1 MKLVRYNNFEPNY
14 PSSFSGLLD
23 KFFNESVNAEANKF
37 TPSVDISE
45 DENSY
50 ELELAIPGV
59 KKEDF
64 KINLVD
70 GKLTISGERKRKE
83 KKEGKNY
90 HSVQSQYGSFSKS
103 FFLPEDVSHEKIEAK
118 YEDGV
123 LQVLIPKTEKKV
135 VKSTIEVK

>member
-14 PSSFSGLLD
+14 PTSFSGLLD
-23 KFFNESVNAEANKF
+23 RVFNESVNAEANRF

-64 KINLVD
+64 KIDLVD
-70 GKLTISGERKRKE
+70 GKLTISGERKHKE

-103 FFLPEDVSHEKIEAK
+103 FFLPDDVSFDEIAAK

-123 LQVLIPKTEKKV
+123 LHVLIPKKEKKV

>member
-23 KFFNESVNAEANKF
+23 KFFNESVNAEASRF
-37 TPSVDISE
+37 IPSVDISE
-45 DENSY
+45 DGNNY
-50 ELELAIPGV
+50 ELELSIPGV

-64 KINLVD
+64 NISLED
-70 GKLTISGERKRKE
+70 GKLTISGERKHKE

-103 FFLPEDVSHEKIEAK
+103 FFLPDDVSPEKIEAK
-118 YEDGV
+118 YEDGI
-123 LQVLIPKTEKKV
+123 LHVLIPKTEKKV